1 MKLFTKT
8 QLFFVGVIAEKAV
21 LSVLLVTN
29 VTRRADL
36 AEAGQEL
43 EGEATILADSFNSWK
58 RQIWISLI
66 GITKDPRL
74 GALLAASRGRPTQEA
89 LMGALKGFVFIS
101 KVDLLVVGDSRAHLL
116 DLIPVTYNT
125 FELADLRELS
135 KARDNP
141 YLELRLIHGV
151 LCLVGITRVSVAD
164 GTPRNLFLVKRL
176 DAEFCGQLTL
186 NRKSQV
192 GLYLGPRCL
201 VGSFPPNLPAAD
213 LATEPVTGAYRQRFD
228 QKVGS
233 DRLNIA
239 FQWAGTMAASPAAD
253 PGDQGELYLA
263 TFLPNAPYAQRSLQ
277 ASRAV
282 LLVFLAAALVTIIL
296 SLFLSRN
303 ITNPFAALLSGMER
317 LKAGGL
323 DTRVPPT
330 DSAGGQ
336 TASASRRSR
345 RWGYEIGR
353 LFRGF
358 DEMAVELAQDKQK
371 MQQYIQETL
380 VLKEYNEKI
389 ISSIK
394 AGIAIVNGELVVEKA
409 NGTFL
414 ETFGLNGRAVTGV
427 PLTWLDIDIVDEALV
442 DKIIAVLHSGTA
454 SFSEVKRSGG
464 GRVFEI
470 KLYPFISPGSGSREA
485 SGCVFVAEDVS
496 AKTELEQKMFQAEK
510 LSSISMLSAGMAHE
524 INNPLGSILTNVQNL
539 IDEEENAARKVSLKW
554 IEQETR
560 RIARLVQELLNFAS
574 GDAEPG
580 QGSDVNAVIRD
591 VLRLLGYSLTGEN
604 RIRIDTRLSDGLPA
618 CVLSPDE
625 LKQVVINLVRNAVQA
640 IPDAGRVLVSTR
652 PLPESGRISL
662 AVADTGSGISK
673 EMVPRIFDPFFTT
686 KPNGVGTGLGLSVV
700 YGIVTKHAGT
710 IGVRTREG
718 GGTRITLGLPVLD
731 GPGVPRGNGRPQ
743 PKEAPAET
751 PQGEAGGVRGSVRE

>member
-8 QLFFVGVIAEKAV
+8 LLFFVGVIVVQAV

-36 AEAGQEL
+36 ADAGREL

-66 GITKDPRL
+66 GITNNRRL
-74 GALLAASRGRPTQEA
+74 GALLAASRGLPTQEV
-89 LMGALKGFVFIS
+89 LTGALKGLVFVS
-101 KVDLLVVGDSRAHLL
+101 KVDSLVVGDSRTHSL
-116 DLIPVTYNT
+116 DIIPVTYNT
-125 FELADLRELS
+125 FEMSDLQELS
-135 KARDNP
+135 NVKSQP
-141 YLELRLIHGV
+141 YLELRLIGSV
-151 LCLVGITRVSVAD
+151 LCLVGITRVSVFGEAPKD
-164 GTPRNLFLVKRL
+164 LFLIKRI
-176 DAEFCGQLTL
+176 DAEFCSQLTL
-186 NRKSQV
+186 NRRSRV
-192 GLYLGPRCL
+192 GLFLGSRYI
-201 VGSFPPNLPAAD
+201 VGSFPPGLPPAD
-213 LATEPVTGAYRQRFD
+213 FSAGQLAGVYGERYD
-228 QKVGS
+228 QKAS
-233 DRLNIA
+233 AERLNIA
-239 FQWAGTMAASPAAD
+239 FQWAGTVAASPVSD
-253 PGDQGELYLA
+253 PQNGGELYLA
-263 TFLPNAPYAQRSLQ
+263 TFLSNGPYAQRSLL

-282 LLVFLAAALVTIIL
+282 LLLSLAAALITIAL

-303 ITNPFAALLSGMER
+303 ITNPIAALLVAMDR
-317 LKAGGL
+317 LKAGAF
-323 DTRVPPT
+323 DTRVGPVSSTGEALVRPPRRGQR
-330 DSAGGQ
+330 GG
-336 TASASRRSR
+336 S
-345 RWGYEIGR
+345 EIGR

-358 DEMAVELAQDKQK
+358 DEMAHELAQDKK
-371 MQQYIQETL
+371 EMQEFAQ
-380 VLKEYNEKI
+380 YNEKI

-414 ETFGLNGRAVTGV
+414 ETFGLHGRVVTGS
-427 PLTWLDIDIVDEALV
+427 PLTRLDIDIVDESLV
-442 DKIIAVLHSGTA
+442 EKIIAVLHSGTA
-454 SFSEVKRSGG
+454 SFSEIKRSGS

-470 KLYPFISPGSGSREA
+470 KLYPFISPGSGSPNPRHTAAREP
-485 SGCVFVAEDVS
+485 SGCVFVAEDIS

-580 QGSDVNAVIRD
+580 QGSDVNGVIRD
-591 VLRLLGYSLTGEN
+591 VIRLVGYSLAREN
-604 RIRIDTRLSDGLPA
+604 RVRIDTRLADELPA

-625 LKQVVINLVRNAVQA
+625 LKQVVINLVKNAVQA
-640 IPDAGRVLVSTR
+640 IEGPGRVLVTTR
-652 PLPESGRISL
+652 PLPGGGKISL
-662 AVADTGSGISK
+662 AVTDTGTGISK

-686 KPNGVGTGLGLSVV
+686 KANGVGTGLGLSVV

-718 GGTRITLGLPVLD
+718 GGTRVSLGLPVLHGAGAGSD
-731 GPGVPRGNGRPQ
+731 GARG
-743 PKEAPAET
+743 
-751 PQGEAGGVRGSVRE
+751 

>member
-8 QLFFVGVIAEKAV
+8 LLFFVGVIAVQAV

-36 AEAGQEL
+36 AEAGLEL

-66 GITKDPRL
+66 GFTKDQRL

-89 LMGALKGFVFIS
+89 LMGALKGYVFIS

-125 FELADLRELS
+125 FELEDFARLS
-135 KARDNP
+135 NDKGHP
-141 YLELRLIHGV
+141 YLELRLIHDV
-151 LCLVGITRVSVAD
+151 LCLVGITRVSIVGGA
-164 GTPRNLFLVKRL
+164 PRDLFLVKRL

-192 GLYLGPRCL
+192 GMYLGSRCL
-201 VGSFPPNLPAAD
+201 VSSFPPSLPAAE
-213 LATEPVTGAYRQRFD
+213 LETEPVTGAYRQRFN
-228 QKVGS
+228 QNVGG

-239 FQWAGTMAASPAAD
+239 FQWAGTMAAGPTAD
-253 PGDQGELYLA
+253 PMNLGELYLA
-263 TFLPNAPYAQRSLQ
+263 TFLPNAPYAQRSLL

-282 LLVFLAAALVTIIL
+282 LLVSFAAALITIVL

-303 ITNPFAALLSGMER
+303 ITNPIAALLAAMER
-317 LKAGGL
+317 LKAGAF
-323 DTRVPPT
+323 DTRVGLLPSTREPL
-330 DSAGGQ
+330 SPWRAQRG
-336 TASASRRSR
+336 
-345 RWGYEIGR
+345 GYEIGR

-358 DEMAVELAQDKQK
+358 DEMTHELAQDKQE
-371 MQQYIQETL
+371 MQEFVQ
-380 VLKEYNEKI
+380 YNEKI

-394 AGIAIVNGELVVEKA
+394 AGIAIINGELVVEKA

-414 ETFGLNGRAVTGV
+414 ETFGLHGRVVTGV
-427 PLTWLDIDIVDEALV
+427 PLTWLDIDVVDEALV
-442 DKIIAVLHSGTA
+442 EKIIAVLHSSA
-454 SFSEVKRSGG
+454 SSFSEVKRSAG

-470 KLYPFISPGSGSREA
+470 KLYPFISPGNASANPRSSAAREP
-485 SGCVFVAEDVS
+485 SGCVFMAEDIS

-539 IDEEENAARKVSLKW
+539 IDEEENDSRKVSLKW
-554 IEQETR
+554 IEQEAR
-560 RIARLVQELLNFAS
+560 RIARLVRELLNFAS
-574 GDAEPG
+574 GDAADG
-580 QGSDVNAVIRD
+580 QGADVNEVVTEVIRL
-591 VLRLLGYSLTGEN
+591 VGYSLARED
-604 RIRIDTRLSDGLPA
+604 RVRIDTRLARGLPP

-640 IPDAGRVLVSTR
+640 IEGPGRVLVSTR
-652 PLPESGRISL
+652 MALHGGRIAV

-673 EMVPRIFDPFFTT
+673 EMVSRIFDPFFTT
-686 KPNGVGTGLGLSVV
+686 KVNGVGTGLGLSIV
-700 YGIVTKHAGT
+700 YGIVTKHEGT
-710 IGVRTREG
+710 ISVRTREG
-718 GGTRITLGLPVLD
+718 GGTRISLGLQVLNRE
-731 GPGVPRGNGRPQ
+731 GTARRGADIER
-743 PKEAPAET
+743 
-751 PQGEAGGVRGSVRE
+751 GGARG

>member
-8 QLFFVGVIAEKAV
+8 LLFFVGVIAVQAV

-29 VTRRADL
+29 VTRRADH

-66 GITKDPRL
+66 GITKDQRL
-74 GALLAASRGRPTQEA
+74 GVLLAAARGGPTQEA
-89 LMGALKGFVFIS
+89 LMGALKGFVFVS
-101 KVDLLVVGDSRAHLL
+101 KVDLLAVGDARTHFL

-125 FELADLRELS
+125 FELSDMTELS
-135 KARDNP
+135 NAKSHP
-141 YLELRLIHGV
+141 YLELRVIHDV
-151 LCLVGITRVSVAD
+151 LCLVGITRVSIA
-164 GTPRNLFLVKRL
+164 GGAPRDLFLVKRL
-176 DAEFCGQLTL
+176 DAEFCSQLTL

-192 GLYLGPRCL
+192 GLYLGSRCL
-201 VGSFPPNLPAAD
+201 VGSFSPHLPAAE
-213 LATEPVTGAYRQRFD
+213 LETEPVSGAYRERFE
-228 QKVGS
+228 QSVGGE
-233 DRLNIA
+233 RRNVA
-239 FQWAGTMAASPAAD
+239 FQWAGTMAAGPRVD
-253 PGDQGELYLA
+253 PRDQGELYLA
-263 TFLPNAPYAQRSLQ
+263 TFLPDAPYTQRSLQ

-282 LLVFLAAALVTIIL
+282 LFVFLAAALVTIVL

-303 ITNPFAALLSGMER
+303 ITNPIAALLSGMER

-323 DTRVPPT
+323 DARVRPP
-330 DSAGGQ
+330 DSWAG
-336 TASASRRSR
+336 SASVDRHGRK
-345 RWGYEIGR
+345 WGYEIDR

-358 DEMAVELAQDKQK
+358 DEMAVELVQDKQE

-380 VLKEYNEKI
+380 VLKEYAEKI

-427 PLTWLDIDIVDEALV
+427 PLTWLDIDVVDDALV

-454 SFSEVKRSGG
+454 SFSVVKRSGG

-470 KLYPFISPGSGSREA
+470 KLYPFINPGGSSREA
-485 SGCVFVAEDVS
+485 SGCVFVAEDIS
-496 AKTELEQKMFQAEK
+496 AKTELEQRMFQAEK

-539 IDEEENAARKVSLKW
+539 IDEEDDDARRVSLKW

-580 QGSDVNAVIRD
+580 RGSDVNEVIRE
-591 VLRLLGYSLTGEN
+591 VIRLVGYSLVREN
-604 RIRIDTRLSDGLPA
+604 RIRVDTRLADGLPA
-618 CVLSPDE
+618 CVLSADE
-625 LKQVVINLVRNAVQA
+625 LKQVVINLVKNALQA
-640 IPDAGRVLVSTR
+640 IQGPGRVLVTTR
-652 PLPESGRISL
+652 ALSGSGKISL

-718 GGTRITLGLPVLD
+718 GGTRITLSMPVLSPVGAAAGRAAGTAPGGMD
-731 GPGVPRGNGRPQ
+731 GGARG
-743 PKEAPAET
+743 
-751 PQGEAGGVRGSVRE
+751 